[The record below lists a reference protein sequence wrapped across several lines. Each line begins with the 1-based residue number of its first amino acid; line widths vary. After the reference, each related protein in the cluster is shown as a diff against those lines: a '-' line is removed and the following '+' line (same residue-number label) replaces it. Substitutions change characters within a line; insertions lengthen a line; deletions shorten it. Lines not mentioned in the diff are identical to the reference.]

1 MSASIVMTAGCAS
14 EAAPAVDASAYRAE
28 LAAICVASNAERL
41 AIADPLDQA
50 GVANFAR
57 SVADVLTRQAE
68 AARALRSPD
77 DLDDDHRAFVQ
88 NTADQAAAWTSL
100 AITPSSDTEQFGALQ
115 TTILELTLGRDDL
128 ATEMDIL
135 ACRVTPA

>member
-1 MSASIVMTAGCAS
+1 MVMTAGCAS
-14 EAAPAVDASAYRAE
+14 DAAPAVDASAYRAE
-28 LAAICVASNAERL
+28 LAAICVASNAERS

-50 GVANFAR
+50 GVASFAR

-68 AARALRSPD
+68 AARALRSLD
-77 DLDDDHRAFVQ
+77 DLDRAFVQ

-100 AITPSSDTEQFGALQ
+100 AVTPSSDAEQFGALQ